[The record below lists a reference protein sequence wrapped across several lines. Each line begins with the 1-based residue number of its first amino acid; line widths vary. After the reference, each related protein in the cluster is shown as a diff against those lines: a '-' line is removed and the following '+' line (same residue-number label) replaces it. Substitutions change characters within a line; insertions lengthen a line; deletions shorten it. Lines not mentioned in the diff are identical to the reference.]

1 MNALTLPTA
10 GDLFVYES
18 AANQMAETRVRVRP
32 DNGGEVILRP
42 GQQFRAQSP
51 AERWNVR
58 SYSGVE
64 NIDGFF
70 IIGRGGFADSNTKN
84 TVTLD
89 ASFANM
95 VTVTNSPANRVP
107 VSVDVTQTMPVS
119 MVGEVEV
126 KNDAG
131 NPLAVSITGVGQV
144 QENLI
149 AYTGCLNVANTAF
162 TTTTVMQQVVAP
174 AANVN
179 GIIINRYIFKNES
192 ALVTMLAK
200 SSAPG
205 GNWDGD
211 VLALNDVALA
221 TGYVR
226 DDSKIKIPAGKGLYL
241 YSSSAAS
248 HTLSLTYTVL

>member
-1 MNALTLPTA
+1 MNALTLPAA

-18 AANQMAETRVRVRP
+18 AANQTAETRVRVRP
-32 DNGGEVILRP
+32 DNGGEIILRP

-89 ASFANM
+89 ARFANV
-95 VTVTNSPANRVP
+95 VTVTNNAENRVP

-119 MVGEVEV
+119 MAGEVEV

-131 NPLAVSITGVGQV
+131 NPLAVSIMGVGQV

-149 AYTGCLNVANTAF
+149 AYTGCLVYDNQSIVGNV
-162 TTTTVMQQVVAP
+162 MQVVAP

-179 GIIINRYIFKNES
+179 GVIVNRFIFKNS
-192 ALVTMLAK
+192 NTTTVSIIAK
-200 SSAPG
+200 VAPPNS
-205 GNWDGD
+205 NWAGD
-211 VLALNDVALA
+211 VLALNDAAVA
-221 TGYVR
+221 TGYMR

-241 YSSSAAS
+241 YAS
-248 HTLSLTYTVL
+248 NINAVTLSLSYTVL